1 MKEIEKIQDL
11 QKETSGYLDC
21 LNYLNQEVS
30 ILRGI
35 LDFNYVCLNYAE
47 ANIPHQIIDDW
58 AQTNPIFTEL
68 SRRLQEVYQDSP
80 QNAVQKIH
88 STEITAGSAFADTF
102 SFILNNRSYIDGMRE
117 KEGFFSISAT
127 YNQFINGEDA
137 RKEIHSFLYR
147 INPMAASKFIEGSG
161 QLKIPPPIG
170 EDINPL
176 NDLRS
181 ALNLTIRTLVDR
193 IGEAKPPT
201 QTEIIPKIA
210 KFYGKDQTAQIDLAI
225 RNRNFLLLWI
235 KLSKTKDT
243 SLSSDQAM
251 GISLEIISILHLF
264 TRTIKLPSKM

>member
-1 MKEIEKIQDL
+1 MNETVKIRDL
-11 QKETSGYLDC
+11 NTVTTGYLES
-21 LNYLNQEVS
+21 LEYLTRSVS
-30 ILRGI
+30 EIRDLLEFI
-35 LDFNYVCLNYAE
+35 FVCLNYAE
-47 ANIPHQIIDDW
+47 TNIPHQIIDDW
-58 AQTNPIFTEL
+58 AQTNPIFPEL
-68 SRRLQEVYQDSP
+68 SRRLQDVYQDAP

-147 INPMAASKFIEGSG
+147 INPMAASKFIEGSS

-201 QTEIIPKIA
+201 QTEIIPKLA

-235 KLSKTKDT
+235 KLSKTKDA